1 VVPEVVNDSDLEK
14 YEIED
19 TQNIEDV
26 WVVALAK
33 AATDRQRDRNEEHFL
48 KHLIQNYDEKEILLQ

>member
-1 VVPEVVNDSDLEK
+1 MENLVPSTCKAFSLCYAIIDHNVVPEVVNDSDLEK

-26 WVVALAK
+26 
-33 AATDRQRDRNEEHFL
+33 
-48 KHLIQNYDEKEILLQ
+48 